1 MENRQ
6 TRNILISCGVILI
19 VACLCLSFLIISGIG
34 VSLIWPFSTDQGSAL
49 PTPVQEPTPLEETTN
64 IPTGEAENLPSDLAD
79 KLFQIESEVV
89 NIRGL
94 TSNQPVNRTLISTE
108 ELEEIVTQDFFADY
122 NEQDA
127 RQDVLILSLL
137 GLLPVDFELKSFYE
151 SLYSEQIA
159 GFYDDETEEIYV
171 VQGADFGGSE
181 KLTYAHEF
189 THVLQDQVYDLEEG
203 LGLNEDACEADS
215 EKCAAVQALI
225 EGDASQT
232 EILWFQTYASR
243 EDYQDLVQA
252 YDNFES
258 PILDAAPPYMSADLY
273 FPYEKGLSFVQYL
286 YEQGGYAAVDGAY
299 QNLPVS
305 TEQILHPEKY
315 PDDRPIS
322 VDLPDFSVALGSGW
336 ELVDENEMGEWY
348 IHLILSQAYDETH
361 RISERKSEKAA
372 AGWGGDTY
380 AFYLNEETEEITFV
394 MDAVW
399 DTTDDAEE
407 FAEAFKDY
415 ADQRWD
421 ESDELILDFNTWS
434 GANLQI
440 VSILEG
446 NRTIWVMGPS
456 AEIVEAVL
464 LELQ

>member
-19 VACLCLSFLIISGIG
+19 VACLCLSFLLISGIG

-49 PTPVQEPTPLEETTN
+49 PTPLQEPTPLEETTN

-79 KLFQIESEVV
+79 KLYQIESEVV

-94 TSNQPVNRTLISTE
+94 SSNQPVNRTLISTE

-215 EKCAAVQALI
+215 EKCAAIQALI

-286 YEQGGYAAVDGAY
+286 YEQGGYTAVDGAY

-315 PDDRPIS
+315 PDDRPIT
-322 VDLPDFSVALGSGW
+322 VDLPDFSAALGSGW

-380 AFYLNEETEEITFV
+380 AFYLNEETEEITFI

-399 DTTDDAEE
+399 DTNDDAEE
-407 FAEAFKDY
+407 FAEAFIDY

-434 GANLQI
+434 GVNLQI

-446 NRTIWVMGPS
+446 NRTIWVIGPS

-464 LELQ
+464 IELQ

>member
-19 VACLCLSFLIISGIG
+19 VACLCLSFLLISGIG

-49 PTPVQEPTPLEETTN
+49 PTPLQEPTPLEETTN

-79 KLFQIESEVV
+79 KLYQIESEVV

-94 TSNQPVNRTLISTE
+94 SSNQPVNRTLISTE

-215 EKCAAVQALI
+215 EKCAAIQALI

-286 YEQGGYAAVDGAY
+286 YEQGGYTAVDDAY

-305 TEQILHPEKY
+305 TEQILHPDKY
-315 PDDRPIS
+315 PDDRPIT
-322 VDLPDFSVALGSGW
+322 VDLPDFSAALGSGW

-380 AFYLNEETEEITFV
+380 AFYLNEETEEITFI

-399 DTTDDAEE
+399 DTNDDAEE
-407 FAEAFKDY
+407 FAEAFIDY

-434 GANLQI
+434 GVNLQI

-446 NRTIWVMGPS
+446 NRTIWVIGPS

-464 LELQ
+464 IELQ